1 MKKPLFNKFKS
12 KSEDFVKK
20 VNAFNFAELNDED
33 LKSKLGGSIFEAAAA
48 VKEVIFRL
56 TGLKLFNSQLK
67 TAYGLYSG
75 NICEL
80 GTGEGKTLAAVL
92 AAILMRK
99 DNRQVS
105 ILVFNDYLASRDS
118 KDNKKIFDFFDISSG
133 CITATST
140 VSQRKTVYKKD
151 VFYASAKEVGF
162 DFIRNFLATDKK
174 DYLTIPFE
182 SCIVDEADSI
192 LIDEAGIPLVL
203 AGEAEELQ
211 DLSLKAHKA
220 VIKLKPEDYDI
231 SLQDNQVWLKDSG
244 AAKIEKR

>member
-80 GTGEGKTLAAVL
+80 GTGEG
-92 AAILMRK
+92 
-99 DNRQVS
+99 
-105 ILVFNDYLASRDS
+105 
-118 KDNKKIFDFFDISSG
+118 
-133 CITATST
+133 
-140 VSQRKTVYKKD
+140 
-151 VFYASAKEVGF
+151 
-162 DFIRNFLATDKK
+162 
-174 DYLTIPFE
+174 
-182 SCIVDEADSI
+182 
-192 LIDEAGIPLVL
+192 
-203 AGEAEELQ
+203 
-211 DLSLKAHKA
+211 
-220 VIKLKPEDYDI
+220 
-231 SLQDNQVWLKDSG
+231 
-244 AAKIEKR
+244 